1 MAQVSSCSSRDGRSL
16 PSPKLWCSQSPLMW
30 SSGASQHMLGR
41 CPRHNRSS
49 AACVEFT
56 LCTRARRIIQTCLC
70 SGSRRG
76 AHARTNCQ
84 RPWSSSSPTRC
95 RCWQN
100 CRRGSRGSFT
110 PIDICITTLTGAMGR
125 LCSLAPSEPGPDRR
139 HRHCRHHQS
148 SSPNE
153 TSLEAMPSSSGL
165 VLRALVHSRLGPPV
179 DSGEPL
185 AEDAASPTPLPVP

>member
-1 MAQVSSCSSRDGRSL
+1 
-16 PSPKLWCSQSPLMW
+16 
-30 SSGASQHMLGR
+30 MLGR

-153 TSLEAMPSSSGL
+153 TSLEAMPSSSG
-165 VLRALVHSRLGPPV
+165 VLWSTQGWAHLLTLGNHWLRTLLPPRLCRFPRM
-179 DSGEPL
+179 L
-185 AEDAASPTPLPVP
+185 KAAARWMRRISPHRLPCYRRRIPIAYLLRRG